1 MNEFELKSCPF
12 CGTIP
17 TTKVSAA
24 TNYNN
29 PFICFT
35 ITCPQCEIRM
45 EHVVLT
51 NKLGAEEGNAF
62 IELLKEIS
70 ISVGDWNSRKN
81 ND

>member
-17 TTKVSAA
+17 TAA
-24 TNYNN
+24 LTVDVNYN

-35 ITCPQCEIRM
+35 ITCPQCKIRM

-51 NKLGAEEGNAF
+51 NRLKTKDKNEF
-62 IELLKEIS
+62 TSLLKEIS
-70 ISVGDWNSRKN
+70 TLVENWNSRKN
-81 ND
+81 NG